1 MTKQKIAEK
10 VNAIMAAKAGID
22 ASDIK
27 PEDFYD
33 ELGADSIQC
42 IEVLMEIEKE
52 FAIDIPSERLM
63 YVTTMQHIYD
73 LVESVIDETMEYIN
87 AIVAAAD
94 SNG

>member
-1 MTKQKIAEK
+1 MTKQRIIDK
-10 VNAIMAAKAGID
+10 VNAIMAAKAGIE
-22 ASDIK
+22 ASGIK

-63 YVTTMQHIYD
+63 YVSTMQHVYD
-73 LVESVIDETMEYIN
+73 LVEQVIDETDKQIDDFFKQK
-87 AIVAAAD
+87 A
-94 SNG
+94 

>member
-1 MTKQKIAEK
+1 MTKQRIIDK
-10 VNAIMAAKAGID
+10 VNAIMAAKAGIE

-63 YVTTMQHIYD
+63 YVSTMQHVYD
-73 LVESVIDETMEYIN
+73 LVEQVIDETDKQIDDFFKQK
-87 AIVAAAD
+87 A
-94 SNG
+94 

>member
-1 MTKQKIAEK
+1 
-10 VNAIMAAKAGID
+10 MAAKAGAD
-22 ASDIK
+22 SSAIK

-63 YVTTMQHIYD
+63 YVTTMQHVYD
-73 LVESVIDETMEYIN
+73 LVEQVLNETQENIDKFFKQE
-87 AIVAAAD
+87 A
-94 SNG
+94 

>member
-1 MTKQKIAEK
+1 MTKQMIIDK
-10 VNAIMAAKAGID
+10 VNAIMAAKAGIE

-52 FAIDIPSERLM
+52 FVIDIPSERLM
-63 YVTTMQHIYD
+63 YVSTMQHVYD
-73 LVESVIDETMEYIN
+73 LVESVINETMEYIN
-87 AIVAAAD
+87 NFFNQKA
-94 SNG
+94 